1 MKRPASENWVL
12 LALVVAGVV
21 CRVAFRGVP
30 NFAPVAAIALF
41 AGYYASSR
49 WIAAAVPVAI
59 LAVSDLFLGGYAWQT
74 MLAVYALLTLPTFVG
89 HWLQASEG
97 MYPSSTTAKLFR
109 HGALL
114 LGCSLAPSILFFVFS
129 NLAWWAS
136 TSMYERTWTGLLQC
150 YSQALPFFRNTLT
163 GDLFFAAVL
172 FGGYSLALALVK
184 QSQANLVPET
194 VRE

>member
-74 MLAVYALLTLPTFVG
+74 LRAICAGLMCPACVG
-89 HWLQASEG
+89 H
-97 MYPSSTTAKLFR
+97 TR
-109 HGALL
+109 
-114 LGCSLAPSILFFVFS
+114 
-129 NLAWWAS
+129 
-136 TSMYERTWTGLLQC
+136 
-150 YSQALPFFRNTLT
+150 
-163 GDLFFAAVL
+163 
-172 FGGYSLALALVK
+172 
-184 QSQANLVPET
+184 
-194 VRE
+194 